1 MQGLRLGCA
10 VLALALPALAGAQP
24 ALEWAE
30 TRDGGGLYVDEGRLA
45 LVDPAGNLVLAG
57 TSHDGVGGLDLL
69 AVKLARETGATL
81 WERRQPSFDGN
92 DMAVSAMSWDGL
104 GDLLLVGYVVGCV
117 G

>member
-1 MQGLRLGCA
+1 MKGLRS
-10 VLALALPALAGAQP
+10 ALAALLAALPGLAP
-24 ALEWAE
+24 AAPGLEWTA
-30 TRDGGGLYVDEGRLA
+30 THDGGGLYVDEARLA
-45 LVDPAGNLVLAG
+45 LTDPAGNLVIVG
-57 TSHDGVGGLDLL
+57 TSHDGVDGLDLL
-69 AVKLARETGATL
+69 AMKLAKDTGAVI

>member
-1 MQGLRLGCA
+1 MGLRLGCA
-10 VLALALPALAGAQP
+10 LLALGLPALAGAQP
-24 ALEWAE
+24 SLEWAE
-30 TRDGGGLYVDEGRLA
+30 TRDGGGLYVDEARLA
-45 LVDPAGNLVLAG
+45 VVDPAGNLVLAG

-69 AVKLARETGATL
+69 VLKLSRATGATL

-92 DMAVSAMSWDGL
+92 DMAVSALSWDGL